1 MIGHPCCVSDSAAI
15 PLETEDCAILDLEC
29 ATVAGHTCKVVV
41 LAAPAPAVEEIRVLI
56 GSRIGSA
63 PVLTAVLSGEGD
75 ERVLVQDREFDVR
88 RHVGS
93 LSDTEVPEADLPGC
107 VTSLFE
113 ERLPRD
119 RPLWRID
126 LVKLEGG
133 RAALVWRLHHAIA
146 DGTAAIRL
154 ADALLWDRE
163 DSDSDSRRPSR
174 AASPHADDERRRA
187 HLGAFIRREFGE
199 SWHHSPFDG
208 EIGTRRLVAFAR
220 VPLRTLHDAAKTI
233 CGASVNDAVLA
244 VVAGGLRDWLVDHH
258 GDLGSLR
265 MRVPVSLHSE
275 GDDAA
280 NRDSFFTLPVSLS
293 EADPVTR
300 LHEIHR
306 RTAARKREH
315 DAEQLEQLTATLARA
330 SPNLARLAQRIEAT
344 PRSFALAVSNVP
356 GPRRAVSVLGS
367 PVESMHSLAEIGM
380 NHALRVAVVSVSGE
394 LCFGLIADPAIVDD
408 LDVMGRGIEAHAAA
422 LASAALP

>member
-1 MIGHPCCVSDSAAI
+1 VSDSAAI
-15 PLETEDCAILDLEC
+15 PLKAEDCAILDLEC
-29 ATVAGHTCKVVV
+29 ATVAGHTCKVVI

-93 LSDTEVPEADLPGC
+93 QSDTEVPEADLPGC

-154 ADALLWDRE
+154 AEALLWDRE

-174 AASPHADDERRRA
+174 AASPHTDDERRRA

-208 EIGTRRLVAFAR
+208 EIGTRRLVAFAQ
-220 VPLRTLHDAAKTI
+220 VPLRSLHDAAKAI

-244 VVAGGLRDWLVDHH
+244 VVAGGLRDWLVDRH

-315 DAEQLEQLTATLARA
+315 DAEQLEQLTATLAKA
-330 SPNLARLAQRIEAT
+330 SPHLAHLAQRIEAT

-422 LASAALP
+422 LASAAL